1 MSKLYKSF
9 LEIFTFLLLSFV
21 LIAELVL
28 QM

>member
-1 MSKLYKSF
+1 MSKLYKAF
-9 LEIFTFLLLSFV
+9 LEICTFLLLSGV